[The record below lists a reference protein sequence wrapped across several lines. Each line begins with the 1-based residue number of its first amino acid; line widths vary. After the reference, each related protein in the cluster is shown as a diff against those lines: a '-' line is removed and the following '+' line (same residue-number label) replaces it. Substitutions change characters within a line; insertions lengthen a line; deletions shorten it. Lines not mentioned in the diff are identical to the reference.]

1 MTSHIV
7 EKPSVQKH
15 CYTLE
20 MTHKVM
26 SLTSKVNF
34 KDFNKNKTDLNHI
47 NIYRSSKNMRRGDLF
62 TVTEPLKENKFV
74 SDIIVPDLS

>member
-7 EKPSVQKH
+7 EKPSVQ
-15 CYTLE
+15 L
-20 MTHKVM
+20 

-47 NIYRSSKNMRRGDLF
+47 NIYGSSKNMHRGDLF